1 MSMIELTRSELDKY
15 HVFEHRPNKHIEKI
29 KQTIPFNISDKM
41 KAVIAVT
48 HITTYA
54 AQFRRNLVLWDGTEV
69 PINNISFI
77 VSGSGKNK
85 DSSINAAYK
94 AFKPGYKIIEEKN
107 ATLLKT
113 QAIEAARVAG
123 EEPADEFAI
132 YKDYIKPEV
141 DVITMPTT
149 GPGLIDHINATA
161 DMPLG
166 STLVNS
172 SEFADELSYNQDM
185 VENIKILSEVYD
197 VGVKQAKHTKGV
209 EFRSKSI
216 EGASVNALFIGS
228 PTYLLY
234 DEATKKKFQIAFMS
248 KLARRSWF
256 CYSPE
261 KIDEPDFDT
270 MDEFYAYEDN
280 LETSA
285 LDARSALKLEVVKV
299 ATYNLERTN
308 NHLTVSKEVERM
320 FKTYKRYNNDLV
332 DSSNN
337 QDSTSAL
344 IRRHLQWK
352 ALKFAGS
359 LAILECVDQIE
370 VSHYVDAL
378 RFCELLDHD
387 MEQFEYDLNKAPHE
401 RLSDYIRTLTKADNK
416 AVLSIHDLKN
426 KVTQLTYLATNYK
439 N

>member
-1 MSMIELTRSELDKY
+1 MIELTRSELDKY

-197 VGVKQAKHTKGV
+197 VGVKQAKTHQGCRV
-209 EFRSKSI
+209 P
-216 EGASVNALFIGS
+216 L
-228 PTYLLY
+228 
-234 DEATKKKFQIAFMS
+234 
-248 KLARRSWF
+248 
-256 CYSPE
+256 
-261 KIDEPDFDT
+261 
-270 MDEFYAYEDN
+270 
-280 LETSA
+280 
-285 LDARSALKLEVVKV
+285 
-299 ATYNLERTN
+299 
-308 NHLTVSKEVERM
+308 
-320 FKTYKRYNNDLV
+320 
-332 DSSNN
+332 
-337 QDSTSAL
+337 
-344 IRRHLQWK
+344 
-352 ALKFAGS
+352 
-359 LAILECVDQIE
+359 
-370 VSHYVDAL
+370 
-378 RFCELLDHD
+378 
-387 MEQFEYDLNKAPHE
+387 
-401 RLSDYIRTLTKADNK
+401 
-416 AVLSIHDLKN
+416 
-426 KVTQLTYLATNYK
+426 
-439 N
+439 